1 MGEYFSHH
9 QQPDYTNSH
18 YHTSLFLAPPLSL
31 FTISSN
37 SLICA
42 SFSLICA
49 LTKLRYDTIIVREI
63 QIFILTLPTS
73 PIYHTDLAETR
84 IDIVEFTQHFRK
96 RTCTD

>member
-49 LTKLRYDTIIVREI
+49 LTNLRYDTIIGREI
-63 QIFILTLPTS
+63 QIFILTQPIS
-73 PIYHTDLAETR
+73 PLYHPDFAEML
-84 IDIVEFTQHFRK
+84 IDIVEFTQYFSK